1 MGAIYIGWCPFM
13 ILRKDM
19 DKKNIWF
26 IILIVALTIPLMLID
41 SSDDDEETPRTASR
55 PLQGRQVKE
64 VKRRKV
70 GRIAPYRVINR
81 ELGQVP
87 ESIRP
92 LFDLESYQER
102 LDFVF
107 RLSDGLNAVERDALY
122 IFLRSHE
129 NDSGYLHV
137 KDEIMCRLERQ
148 TTRPVEYER
157 ALYSIMKDDT
167 IDGDL
172 RGYAVQHLRSAYA
185 VEGTDKSLIKEAL
198 FQALEDD
205 QSDVSGTAMLA
216 FAQMDNGLL
225 ADEREK
231 EFVKARALELAA
243 DESVHTPS
251 RNTIIECCGRMGC
264 KEIIPIA
271 KEVIADDSKTFADK
285 LPAIA
290 SIGHVGDESHI
301 ALLEE
306 LSKNNRLKPA
316 ATAAIT
322 RIKKRL
328 NLD

>member
-1 MGAIYIGWCPFM
+1 M
-13 ILRKDM
+13 K
-19 DKKNIWF
+19 KKNIWF
-26 IILIVALTIPLMLID
+26 VVLIVALSIPLLIWD
-41 SSDDDEETPRTASR
+41 SRDEAEEKSTSSEFKYRREVDKSANKRKRLKIAS
-55 PLQGRQVKE
+55 
-64 VKRRKV
+64 
-70 GRIAPYRVINR
+70 YREISHNLD
-81 ELGQVP
+81 EVP

-92 LFDLESYQER
+92 LFDFESYQER
-102 LDFVF
+102 LGFVF
-107 RLSDGLNAVERDALY
+107 ILSGSLNAVERDALY
-122 IFLRSHE
+122 MFLRSHE
-129 NDSGYLHV
+129 NDAGYLHV
-137 KDEIMCRLERQ
+137 KDEIMCRLEAQ
-148 TTRPVEYER
+148 TTRPEEYER

-216 FAQMDNGLL
+216 FAQVDNDLL
-225 ADEREK
+225 ADEEDA

-271 KEVIADDSKTFADK
+271 KEVIADDSRTIADK

-290 SIGHVGDESHI
+290 SIGHVGDETNI
-301 ALLEE
+301 AMLEE
-306 LSKNNRLKPA
+306 LSKNKRLKPA
-316 ATAAIT
+316 ASAAIT